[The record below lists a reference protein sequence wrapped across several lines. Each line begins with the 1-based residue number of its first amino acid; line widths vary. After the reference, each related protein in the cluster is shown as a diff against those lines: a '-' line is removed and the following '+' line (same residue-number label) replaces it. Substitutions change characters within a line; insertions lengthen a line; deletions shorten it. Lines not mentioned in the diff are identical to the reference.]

1 MASLKDDAV
10 ALRRLD
16 YSETSQVLAVFTRA
30 HGQQRLIAKG
40 IKRSTKTR
48 VAVGIDLL
56 EAGTVVFIRKPGHE
70 DTLGTLTEWQQ
81 TDTFP
86 HLRTD
91 LGRLYAAQYA
101 AEVTTS
107 LTEVHDP
114 HPDLFEAIVAFF
126 ASLKTTATLPALSQF
141 LWTLLDEIGLRP
153 DLSRCMSCGRSVE
166 GDREVYFSSR
176 ESGAICRDCEPA
188 VVDKRRIDPRAAEQL
203 RAWAEESVAVD
214 DAGTTEDMGAT
225 GSLPAGA
232 NGEGASSGASTRAGG
247 MPWPAIFDLLDHHLT
262 QILHHPP
269 RLASAIRTAIPEL
282 RGR

>member
-1 MASLKDDAV
+1 MAALKDDAV
-10 ALRRLD
+10 VLRRLD
-16 YSETSQVLAVFTRA
+16 YSETSQVLAVFTRE

-56 EAGTVVFIRKPGHE
+56 EAGRVVFLRKSGHE

-101 AEVTTS
+101 ADVTAS

-114 HPDLFEAIVAFF
+114 HPELFEAIVAFL
-126 ASLKTTATLPALSQF
+126 ASLKVAPTLPALSHF

-153 DLSRCMSCGRSVE
+153 DLSRCMSCGRSIEDDTV
-166 GDREVYFSSR
+166 VYFSSR
-176 ESGAICRDCEPA
+176 QSGAICRDCEPA
-188 VVDKRRIDPRAAEQL
+188 IVDKRRIDPRAARQL

-214 DAGTTEDMGAT
+214 LEAESVDKEDLCLT
-225 GSLPAGA
+225 GSKEDLC
-232 NGEGASSGASTRAGG
+232 STPHDT
-247 MPWPAIFDLLDHHLT
+247 PWPAAFDLLDHHLT
-262 QILHHPP
+262 QTLHHPP
-269 RLASAIRTAIPEL
+269 KLSSSIRTAIVEL
-282 RGR
+282 RGK

>member
-40 IKRSTKTR
+40 IKRSTRTR

-86 HLRTD
+86 HLRAD

-101 AEVTTS
+101 ADVTTS

-114 HPDLFEAIVAFF
+114 HPALFEAIVDFF
-126 ASLKTTATLPALSQF
+126 ASMKTAATLPALSQF

-153 DLSRCMSCGRSVE
+153 DLSRCMSCGRSVA

-203 RAWAEESVAVD
+203 RAWSD
-214 DAGTTEDMGAT
+214 DADASGNEGAT
-225 GSLPAGA
+225 GSSPASVNAAGA
-232 NGEGASSGASTRAGG
+232 FAAPSARSGVT
-247 MPWPAIFDLLDHHLT
+247 PWPAVFDLLDHHLT

>member
-16 YSETSQVLAVFTRA
+16 YSETSQVLAVFTRE

-86 HLRTD
+86 HLRTN

-114 HPDLFEAIVAFF
+114 HPALFEAIVDFF
-126 ASLKTTATLPALSQF
+126 ASLKTAATLPALSHF

-153 DLSRCMSCGRSVE
+153 DLSRCMSCGRSIE

-188 VVDKRRIDPRAAEQL
+188 VVDKRRMDPRAARQL
-203 RAWAEESVAVD
+203 RAWATDVD
-214 DAGTTEDMGAT
+214 DDRQGAT
-225 GSLPAGA
+225 GS
-232 NGEGASSGASTRAGG
+232 SS
-247 MPWPAIFDLLDHHLT
+247 
-262 QILHHPP
+262 
-269 RLASAIRTAIPEL
+269 ASAITKYFAFCREPQSPSISPKLT
-282 RGR
+282 G